1 MIKNF
6 LRIIIYSLY
15 DFIRI
20 FINLKPTQNFIII
33 NPRIFTVIF
42 KFVIIVDKIKKNI
55 FIQKTRNY
63 SDILTV
69 YEVFSSEHYNLK
81 LFKNFNELDEEYEKI
96 LNDKNFPLIIDC
108 GSNIGSSSVY
118 FNKIFPKS
126 YIYSIEPDKASYE
139 FSKKNI
145 NFNNSKLFNYAI
157 NCENTDVKF
166 FSDKN
171 DNRASKV
178 EKTGTE
184 IVKSIKINQIISETK
199 NKGIS
204 PFLIK
209 IDIEGFESS
218 LFSKNYEW
226 INEFKVIIIEIH
238 DWMAPNNSLSSNFLN
253 ALVDTMN
260 YKNKRD
266 LFILGENLIS
276 IKINE

>member
-42 KFVIIVDKIKKNI
+42 KFVIIVDKINKNI

-63 SDILTV
+63 SDVLTV

-81 LFKNFNELDEEYEKI
+81 LFKNFKELDEEYEKI
-96 LNDKNFPLIIDC
+96 LHDKKFPLIIDC
-108 GSNIGSSSVY
+108 GSNIGTSSVY

-126 YIYSIEPDKASYE
+126 YIYSIEPDKANYE

-145 NFNNSKLFNYAI
+145 TFNNSKLFNYAI
-157 NCENTDVKF
+157 NSEDTDVKF

-199 NKGIS
+199 NKNIS

-238 DWMAPNNSLSSNFLN
+238 DWMAPNNSLSFNFLN